1 MNKRIMEEIKGMSYE
16 AMKYIND
23 DRNYRSDQSELRNTF
38 SVYL

>member
-23 DRNYRSDQSELRNTF
+23 ENNYRRD
-38 SVYL
+38 